1 MAGQEVASAED
12 FVSVRLIWSSAAHT
26 HRLGPPSMCPL
37 RWSAHRRLLRSP
49 IHVLSCAQGGPP
61 AAGGAPTWGTCGAP
75 PTNLREA
82 PGFFFLCE
90 ELVGK
95 TSIDF
100 SGLSARGPPLTRGV
114 HSGVTPGLPPPTP
127 AKRRDI
133 FRRVGNSCAE
143 HPAPFVRFQPGDP
156 PLVHSQRSWL
166 PPYNS

>member
-82 PGFFFLCE
+82 PGFFFYVRNLW
-90 ELVGK
+90 
-95 TSIDF
+95 
-100 SGLSARGPPLTRGV
+100 ARLPL
-114 HSGVTPGLPPPTP
+114 
-127 AKRRDI
+127 I
-133 FRRVGNSCAE
+133 FLG
-143 HPAPFVRFQPGDP
+143 FQPGDP
-156 PLVHSQRSWL
+156 P
-166 PPYNS
+166 